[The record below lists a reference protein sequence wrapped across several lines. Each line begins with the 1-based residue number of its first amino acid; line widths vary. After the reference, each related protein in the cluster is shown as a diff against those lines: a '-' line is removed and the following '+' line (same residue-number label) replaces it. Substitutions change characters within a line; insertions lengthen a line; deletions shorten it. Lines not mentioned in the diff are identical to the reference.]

1 MKIVKLLALMALVV
15 LTASLASAQI
25 AVNPNDDGCW
35 QDLSALRACQ
45 AAQVRLAEEQAQRCT
60 SFPEYQCAPDE
71 QPATTPAK
79 MQGLKPKG
87 KDFTSG
93 VMAFETG
100 TQRTQKSRSVLGQNN
115 NAR

>member
-1 MKIVKLLALMALVV
+1 MKIAKLLALMALVV

-25 AVNPNDDGCW
+25 IVNPNDDACW
-35 QDLSALRACQ
+35 QDISSLRACQ

-71 QPATTPAK
+71 QTVTTPAK
-79 MQGLKPKG
+79 MQGLKSEG
-87 KDFTSG
+87 KDSTSG
-93 VMAFETG
+93 VMAFGTS

-115 NAR
+115 NVR